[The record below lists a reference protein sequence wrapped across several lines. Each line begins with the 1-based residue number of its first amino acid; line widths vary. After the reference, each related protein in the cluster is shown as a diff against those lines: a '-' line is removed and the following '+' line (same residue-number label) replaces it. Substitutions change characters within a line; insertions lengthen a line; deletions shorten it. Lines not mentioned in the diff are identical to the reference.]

1 MNILHLDSGREMRG
15 GQWQVLALH
24 RGLVHQGY
32 GSLLLAR
39 PEAPL
44 FSAAKSEALPV
55 AEWGKLSLLAESPRM
70 DVVHAHDA
78 RSHSIAALFAKHPL
92 VVSRRVAFPVRKSP
106 LSRWKYGRPALFLA
120 VSKLVA
126 AELHRAGI
134 RENRIRVVYDGVRVP
149 ESAAQGDDVI
159 TLYTTDPAKGMALA
173 AEAARGA
180 GIELKISTDLIRDLP
195 HARAMLY
202 LTQSEGL
209 GSGILLA
216 MAHGVSVI
224 ASNVGGIPE
233 LIDNG
238 VHGILVNNEA
248 GEIVDGLGRLTPSM
262 GRAARER
269 VRQQFTEERMI
280 EQTLAAYAEVTG
292 KR

>member
-1 MNILHLDSGREMRG
+1 
-15 GQWQVLALH
+15 
-24 RGLVHQGY
+24 
-32 GSLLLAR
+32 
-39 PEAPL
+39 
-44 FSAAKSEALPV
+44 
-55 AEWGKLSLLAESPRM
+55 M

-78 RSHSIAALFAKHPL
+78 RSHSIASLFGKRPL

-120 VSKLVA
+120 VSKFVA

-134 RENRIRVVYDGVRVP
+134 RENRIRVVYDGVTVP
-149 ESAAQGDDVI
+149 ENAAQGDDLV

-173 AEAARGA
+173 TEAARAA
-180 GIELKISTDLIRDLP
+180 GIELKISTDLTRDLP

-216 MAHGVSVI
+216 MAHGVSVV
-224 ASNVGGIPE
+224 ASNIGGIPE
-233 LIDNG
+233 LIENG
-238 VHGILVNNEA
+238 VHGILVGNQV
-248 GEIVDGLGRLTPSM
+248 GEIVDGLRRLDPSM

-269 VRQQFTEERMI
+269 VCEQFTEERMI
-280 EQTLAAYAEVTG
+280 DQTLAAYADVAG
-292 KR
+292 KG

>member
-24 RGLVHQGY
+24 RGLVRRGHN
-32 GSLLLAR
+32 SLLLAR
-39 PEAPL
+39 PEVPL
-44 FSAAKSEALPV
+44 FAAAKSEALPV
-55 AEWGKLSLLAESPRM
+55 AEWGKRTLLAESLRM

-78 RSHSIAALFAKHPL
+78 RSHSIAALFGKRPL

-120 VSKLVA
+120 VSKFVS

-134 RENRIRVVYDGVRVP
+134 QENRIRVVYDGVSVP
-149 ESAAQGDDVI
+149 EHTAQGNDVVTI
-159 TLYTTDPAKGMALA
+159 YTTDPAKGMALA
-173 AEAARGA
+173 TEAARAA
-180 GIELKISTDLIRDLP
+180 GIELKVSTDLTRDLP

-209 GSGILLA
+209 GSGVLLA
-216 MAHGVSVI
+216 MAHGVSVV
-224 ASNVGGIPE
+224 ASNIGGIPE
-233 LIDNG
+233 LIEDG
-238 VHGILVNNEA
+238 VHGVLVGNETE
-248 GEIVDGLGRLTPSM
+248 EIVAGLRRLDPSM

-269 VRQQFTEERMI
+269 VREQFTEERMI
-280 EQTLAAYAEVTG
+280 EQTLAAYGDVTG
-292 KR
+292 TR

>member
-24 RGLVHQGY
+24 RGLIGQGHD
-32 GSLLLAR
+32 SLLLAR
-39 PEAPL
+39 PEGPL
-44 FSAAKSEALPV
+44 FAAAKSEALPV
-55 AEWGKLSLLAESPRM
+55 AEWGKRSLLTESARM

-78 RSHSIAALFAKHPL
+78 RSHSIASLFGKRPL

-120 VSKLVA
+120 VCNFVA

-134 RENRIRVVYDGVRVP
+134 RENRIRVVYDGVTVP
-149 ESAAQGDDVI
+149 ENAAQGDDLV
-159 TLYTTDPAKGMALA
+159 TLCTTDPAKGMALA
-173 AEAARGA
+173 TEAARAA
-180 GIELKISTDLIRDLP
+180 GIELKISTDLTRDLP

-216 MAHGVSVI
+216 MAHGVSVV
-224 ASNVGGIPE
+224 ASNIGGIPE
-233 LIDNG
+233 LIENG
-238 VHGILVNNEA
+238 VHGILVGNQV
-248 GEIVDGLGRLTPSM
+248 GEIVDGLRRLDPSM

-269 VRQQFTEERMI
+269 VYEQFTEERMI
-280 EQTLAAYAEVTG
+280 DQTLAAYADVAG
-292 KR
+292 KG